1 MKIRYGFVTN
11 SSSSSFLIAKK
22 VLTPNQV
29 KAIWKHIEL
38 GHKLGISVDDDS
50 RWDIEESE
58 NFIAGTTYMDNFSF
72 DKFFELIGIKDVYVI
87 WGANISADDAEEK
100 LKSSNDNPD
109 FGIQTGWED
118 LLDEI

>member
-1 MKIRYGFVTN
+1 MKIRYGFITN
-11 SSSSSFLIAKK
+11 SSSSSFLISKK

-38 GHKLGISVDDDS
+38 GCKLGISVDDDS

-58 NFIAGTTYMDNFSF
+58 NFISGTTYMDNFSF
-72 DKFFELIGIKDVYVI
+72 DEFFELIGINDAYVI
-87 WGANISADDAEEK
+87 WSTNISADDAEEK
-100 LKSSNDNPD
+100 LVLSNNNPD
-109 FGIQTGWED
+109 FGIQTRWEN

>member
-1 MKIRYGFVTN
+1 MKIRYSFVTN
-11 SSSSSFLIAKK
+11 SSSSSFLISKK

-38 GHKLGISVDDDS
+38 GRKLGISVDDDS

-58 NFIAGTTYMDNFSF
+58 NFISGITYMDNFSF
-72 DKFFELIGIKDVYVI
+72 DEFFELIGINDAYVI
-87 WGANISADDAEEK
+87 WSANISADDAEEK
-100 LKSSNDNPD
+100 LILSNDNPD
-109 FGIQTGWED
+109 FGIQTRWEN